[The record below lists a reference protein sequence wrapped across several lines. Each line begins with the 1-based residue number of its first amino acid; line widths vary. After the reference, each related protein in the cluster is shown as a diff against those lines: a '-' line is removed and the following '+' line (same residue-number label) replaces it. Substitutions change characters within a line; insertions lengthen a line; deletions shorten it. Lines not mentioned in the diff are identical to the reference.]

1 MMAKFKNEAELAKAA
16 AKLLVADGW
25 DCYFEVCRDGYG
37 NIADIVAVRGPY
49 TAIIETKMS
58 LSMTL
63 MAQCHDWVRQGAA
76 NFVVA
81 AVPAKT
87 RNPRRPFEPSVSK
100 GRAFALRVAEDYGF
114 GVWQVP
120 FEEPRWGHKNM
131 RDMGMTNFHRFKKSS
146 SIKGFLKEEMK
157 TQAMPG
163 TSAGGYVTPFTLTC
177 DRVRSM
183 LRESGGEAVVS
194 DVIRKIEHHYA
205 GNKSAR
211 GSLVSL
217 AKSDLIPGIGIKGSG
232 RETKFFLKEE

>member
-1 MMAKFKNEAELAKAA
+1 MAKFNNEAELAQAA
-16 AKLLVADGW
+16 SKFLLADGW

-87 RNPRRPFEPSVSK
+87 RNPKRPFEPSVSK
-100 GRAFALRVAEDYGF
+100 GRGFALRVAKDYGF

-120 FEEPRWGHKNM
+120 SEEKLWGSKSM
-131 RDMGMTNFHRFKKSS
+131 RDMGMTSFHRFKKSS
-146 SIKGFLKEEMK
+146 SIRDFLKEEMK

-163 TSAGGYVTPFTLTC
+163 TRVGGYVTPFTITC

-183 LRESGGEAVVS
+183 LRNSDGESLVS
-194 DVIRKIEHHYA
+194 DVIRSIEHHYA
-205 GNKSAR
+205 SNKSAR

-217 AKSDLIPGIGIKGSG
+217 AKSSLIPGIGIRGSG
-232 RETKFFLKEE
+232 RESKFFLKEE